1 MASWSSTN
9 ARPHQLIMTNSKNI
23 SISCEFFPPRTDE
36 GRENWR
42 TALKDLATIQPEYF
56 SCTYGAGGTTQDG
69 TREILQEIL
78 DAGFSAAA
86 HITCIGS
93 THDKIRNLLAS
104 YKSMGVDRLV
114 ALRGD
119 LPEGMV
125 DPGEFHYA
133 NELVSFIREETGN
146 DFHIEVAAYPEK
158 HPESDFFQTD
168 FQHFVS
174 KAKAGA
180 DSAIT
185 QFFFNT
191 EAYYR
196 FLEDCLKANL
206 DIPVIPGILPITN
219 YTQLARF
226 ANGCGAEIP
235 RWLATRL
242 EGFGDDIESIRDYG
256 FDVTLDLCE
265 QLIAIGAPGLHFYSI
280 NRAQPTVDLCQE
292 IKKNT

>member
-1 MASWSSTN
+1 
-9 ARPHQLIMTNSKNI
+9 MTNSNNI
-23 SISCEFFPPRTDE
+23 SISSEFFPPRTDK
-36 GRENWR
+36 GRDNWR
-42 TALKDLATIQPEYF
+42 TALQDLAIIQPEYF

-69 TREILQEIL
+69 TRETLQEIL

-93 THDKIRNLLAS
+93 TRDKIRGLLAT

-125 DPGEFHYA
+125 DPGEFHFA

-158 HPESDFFQTD
+158 HPEAQNFQAD

-174 KAKAGA
+174 KAEAGA

-185 QFFFNT
+185 QYFFNT

-196 FLEDCLKANL
+196 FLEDCLKAGVE
-206 DIPVIPGILPITN
+206 IPIIPGIMPITN
-219 YTQLARF
+219 YAQLSRF
-226 ANGCGAEIP
+226 SAACGAEIP
-235 RWLATRL
+235 RWLSTRL
-242 EGFGDDIESIRDYG
+242 EGFGDDLESIRDYG
-256 FDVTLDLCE
+256 FEVTLDLCE
-265 QLIAIGAPGLHFYSI
+265 QLIAMGAPGLHFYSL
-280 NRAQPTVDLCQE
+280 NRAEPTVALWQE
-292 IKKNT
+292 LKITS